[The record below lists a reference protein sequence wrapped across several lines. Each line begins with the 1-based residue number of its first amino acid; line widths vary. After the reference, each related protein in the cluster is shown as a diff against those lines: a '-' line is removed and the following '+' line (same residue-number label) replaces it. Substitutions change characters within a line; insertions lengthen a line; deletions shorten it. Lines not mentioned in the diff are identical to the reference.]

1 MTISTKSVEKMKS
14 LISGNFKV
22 SSNRY
27 LAFSQYQT
35 DVKLKSEDFA
45 KVEIGSKILGGMS

>member
-35 DVKLKSEDFA
+35 DVNLKSEDFA